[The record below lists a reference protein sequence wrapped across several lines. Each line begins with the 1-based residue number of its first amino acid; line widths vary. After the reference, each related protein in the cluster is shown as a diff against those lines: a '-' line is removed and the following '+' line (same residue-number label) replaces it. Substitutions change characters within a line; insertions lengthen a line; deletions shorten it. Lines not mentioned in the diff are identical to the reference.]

1 MLDKYRSFL
10 SNDVPDTYPSAKL
23 QAKLL
28 GHFGDRITI
37 QPQRGQGMS
46 NIMFSSCL
54 TIGDAIAAAGK
65 LKSMLRLTE
74 TETSQESQEHIL
86 HSAASILRH
95 DIQSFVINN
104 EDYSVEKKPQSLLK
118 FICWLIDEKAY
129 KAASEPYTVPIDKI
143 RKILGIAESIVS
155 LSKHTFTP
163 FHLGLAV
170 QLHHE
175 FGSRG
180 LVDNL
185 NSNGFC
191 ASYSEVR
198 RFLTSVALKEED
210 SIKEGIYVP
219 DGIVPV
225 CQGGCLIQ
233 EGADNI
239 DIITETIDGKGSLS
253 SMPIPYKL
261 VYATG
266 VYQKEQR
273 QSLSDD

>member
-1 MLDKYRSFL
+1 M
-10 SNDVPDTYPSAKL
+10 A
-23 QAKLL
+23 
-28 GHFGDRITI
+28 
-37 QPQRGQGMS
+37 
-46 NIMFSSCL
+46 
-54 TIGDAIAAAGK
+54 
-65 LKSMLRLTE
+65 

-104 EDYSVEKKPQSLLK
+104 EDYPNANEVSLAISVEKMSQSILK

-143 RKILGIAESIVS
+143 RKILGITEPIVS

-185 NSNGFC
+185 NSHGLC

-210 SIKEGIYVP
+210 SIKEGVYVP

-239 DIITETIDGKGSLS
+239 DINTETIDGKDTILWQG
-253 SMPIPYKL
+253 
-261 VYATG
+261 
-266 VYQKEQR
+266 
-273 QSLSDD
+273 QSVKHAHHL

>member
-1 MLDKYRSFL
+1 M
-10 SNDVPDTYPSAKL
+10 
-23 QAKLL
+23 
-28 GHFGDRITI
+28 
-37 QPQRGQGMS
+37 
-46 NIMFSSCL
+46 
-54 TIGDAIAAAGK
+54 
-65 LKSMLRLTE
+65 
-74 TETSQESQEHIL
+74 
-86 HSAASILRH
+86 
-95 DIQSFVINN
+95 
-104 EDYSVEKKPQSLLK
+104 PQSLLK

-143 RKILGIAESIVS
+143 RKILGITELIVS

-170 QLHHE
+170 QLYHE

-185 NSNGFC
+185 NSHGFC

-198 RFLTSVALKEED
+198 RFLTSVALKEEE
-210 SIKEGIYVP
+210 SIKEGVYVP

-239 DIITETIDGKGSLS
+239 DINTEIIDGKDTFHSMARAVFQARPSPIDSCMRQVSIKKSNDRTFQMTNDASSQTSCLPFSKPKVRGIPKRFPKAFESISNCAGQMENVSEILWVILRSLS
-253 SMPIPYKL
+253 RDIENFPMSVTDVECQVIPFW
-261 VYATG
+261 TG
-266 VYQKEQR
+266 YNI
-273 QSLSDD
+273 